1 MKTLHPRS
9 SCSLLIILL
18 MSIQK
23 VSSQQLNRTYSIAP
37 NYPNNDRTGL
47 YILAIPCIICN
58 QLSLAGKFENPKSS
72 SN

>member
-1 MKTLHPRS
+1 
-9 SCSLLIILL
+9 